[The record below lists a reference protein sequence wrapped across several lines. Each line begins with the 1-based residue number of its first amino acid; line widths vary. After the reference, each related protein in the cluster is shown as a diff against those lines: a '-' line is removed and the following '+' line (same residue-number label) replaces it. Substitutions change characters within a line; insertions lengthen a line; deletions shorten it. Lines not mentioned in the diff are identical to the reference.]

1 MKATVVLFA
10 YNHEAFIEEALLSAL
25 GQTSQAHELLI
36 VDDASTDGTR
46 AVIDQVLGREAPRG
60 MTIRKHYRP
69 TNGGLLQAVN
79 EAFALATGDVI
90 MVMAGDDIS
99 MPDRLASTLKAF
111 AADPDVMLVFGGY
124 LRVDEQGR
132 PLRTFSQPEK
142 AVSYAY
148 AGAPVT
154 RIYGRS
160 SPFGASAAYRTRLFE
175 IFGPML
181 DGTHG
186 EDNCYWVRALLLGK
200 IRREPD
206 IFIHWRQHSANL
218 SNFSINLHCP
228 QWRARHLTWM
238 ECHAKMSPQW
248 LADIRHARK
257 IQAISWLTACRL
269 MFAAGREDR
278 TWALNASTLRE
289 DGWPTW
295 LVRAIK
301 LMVHGRL
308 STAFRLSKMRLSA
321 WRREREWRFWAKL
334 KSNQP
339 I

>member
-1 MKATVVLFA
+1 VKATVVLFA

-79 EAFALATGDVI
+79 EAFALATGDII

-160 SPFGASAAYRTRLFE
+160 SPFGASAAYRRKLFE
-175 IFGPML
+175 VFGPMQK
-181 DGTHG
+181 GTHG
-186 EDNCYWVRALLLGK
+186 EDNCYWVRAMLLGE
-200 IRREPD
+200 IRREPAV
-206 IFIHWRQHSANL
+206 FVHWRQHASNL
-218 SNFSINLHCP
+218 SNFTVDQHCP
-228 QWRARHLTWM
+228 RWRARHLSWM
-238 ECHAKMSPQW
+238 ECHANMSPQW
-248 LADIRHARK
+248 LADIDHARSIK
-257 IQAISWLTACRL
+257 AISLLRAWRLTL
-269 MFAAGREDR
+269 AAGREDR
-278 TWALNASTLRE
+278 TWALGASTLRE
-289 DGWPTW
+289 VSWSVW
-295 LVRAIK
+295 LRHAVRLLAY
-301 LMVHGRL
+301 GRT
-308 STAFRLSKMRLSA
+308 STVFRMFKMKVSSR
-321 WRREREWRFWAKL
+321 RREHEWHFWAKL